1 MSVGSWVGWIL
12 CLCAI
17 AEHVN
22 RFWFE
27 LLWVS
32 VLGLMGSGIFFL
44 GLIDFTVDQYRT
56 NFLKMALCFSVS
68 DLDVGF
74 LAMDFLLLNSH

>member
-1 MSVGSWVGWIL
+1 
-12 CLCAI
+12 
-17 AEHVN
+17 
-22 RFWFE
+22 
-27 LLWVS
+27 
-32 VLGLMGSGIFFL
+32 MGSGIFFL

-56 NFLKMALCFSVS
+56 NCLKMVLCFSVS